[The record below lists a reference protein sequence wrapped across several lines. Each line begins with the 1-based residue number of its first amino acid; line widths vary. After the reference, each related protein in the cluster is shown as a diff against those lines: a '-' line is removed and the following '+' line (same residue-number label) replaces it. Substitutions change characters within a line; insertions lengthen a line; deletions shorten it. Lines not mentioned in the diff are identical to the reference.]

1 MIAWG
6 GQPVGAAV
14 AGAVASAVSVRAGLL
29 VGGAGLGV
37 SLILSVAGPLKV
49 TAAAE

>member
-1 MIAWG
+1 LQARVNVVGRMIAWG
-6 GQPVGAAV
+6 GQPVG
-14 AGAVASAVSVRAGLL
+14 VSVRAGLL

-49 TAAAE
+49 TTPAG